1 VAVVL
6 LLATALFIN
15 YVDRGALP
23 TAAHLIQDELKLNE
37 GQLGLLFSAF
47 FWTYTLTQIPVGWL
61 AERVGAQRVLA
72 AGLAIWAVATVS
84 IGVVSSFPLLLGLR
98 MLLGVGESVGFPCVN
113 KLLAAVVPVKRLGTA
128 NGVVACGYL
137 FGPAVGTVAGGVI
150 MSHYGWRS
158 AFLVFGSLSLLW
170 LLPWSRVT
178 LPARAVRA
186 SVGERPTFG
195 ELLRCPALWGT
206 ALGLFSANYV
216 FYFMLTWLPFYL
228 VRERGFSTEEMA
240 SIAGAAYVINALSA
254 LGVGYVSDRLIAA
267 GRSPNAV
274 YKTIMALAHLGFAGC
289 MLAMAWGEKPLAL
302 GAMFC
307 FQFLCG
313 GQSPG
318 VYAIPQILGG
328 GAGHRALGGHPEFGG
343 SARRHRGAGG
353 HGLHH
358 RRHASFHGGVLAR
371 RRDEFPRPHRL
382 VVDAAH
388 AQGARLDRRRRAG
401 RPGPPTS
408 WGWVARRIP
417 PGARSPSGC
426 GSS

>member
-1 VAVVL
+1 MAVVL

-302 GAMFC
+302 GAMFF

-328 GAGHRALGGHPEFGG
+328 ARATGRWVGIQNSAGALAGIVAPAATGFIIAGTHHFTAAFLLAAGMSFLGLIGWLWMLPTLRELDWTAADAPGG
-343 SARRHRGAGG
+343 PDH
-353 HGLHH
+353 LPV
-358 RRHASFHGGVLAR
+358 GV
-371 RRDEFPRPHRL
+371 
-382 VVDAAH
+382 
-388 AQGARLDRRRRAG
+388 G
-401 RPGPPTS
+401 
-408 WGWVARRIP
+408 
-417 PGARSPSGC
+417 
-426 GSS
+426 